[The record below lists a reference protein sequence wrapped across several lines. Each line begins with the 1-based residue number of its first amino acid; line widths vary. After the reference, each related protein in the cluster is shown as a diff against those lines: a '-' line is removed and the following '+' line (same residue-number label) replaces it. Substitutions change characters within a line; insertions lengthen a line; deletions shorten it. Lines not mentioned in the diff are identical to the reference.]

1 MRLLFVIV
9 LIVSVF
15 LSLTMI
21 FFQSTRKTYSGF
33 GRWTAGT
40 CSMAAGFLFLSLRSV
55 IPDLISIIAVAVAL
69 PLGQILF
76 LTGAKR
82 FLHQASLSWYWY
94 SIIILSVIGHVY
106 FTIVEDSAVW
116 RSIIVSAAVS
126 MPNIVMSALVY
137 KQSRNDRSSF
147 FLVISIVMI
156 MSFIFIV
163 FRITG
168 ILLSPSYDLLSD
180 SPVQMIYFISVILMQ
195 IALTISFIMLNSER
209 LEREL
214 SEADEVLKKT
224 VDDLQR
230 ALNEVK
236 ALGGLLPICAN
247 CKKIRDDG
255 GYWHQLEAYISTH
268 SEAEFSHGTCPE
280 CARKLYPELFE
291 KDAGLNKVSI

>member
-1 MRLLFVIV
+1 MRLLFAIV
-9 LIVSVF
+9 LIVSIF

-21 FFQSTRKTYSGF
+21 FFQSTRKTYPGF

-40 CSMAAGFLFLSLRSV
+40 CSMAAGFLFLSLRMV
-55 IPDLISIIAVAVAL
+55 IPDFISIIAVAIAL

-76 LTGAKR
+76 LSGAKR
-82 FLHQASLSWYWY
+82 FLQESSLSVYWY
-94 SIIILSVIGHVY
+94 GIVVASVIGHSY
-106 FTIVEDSAVW
+106 FTLIVDSAVW
-116 RSIIVSAAVS
+116 RSILVSAAVS
-126 MPNIVMSALVY
+126 IPNIVMSVLVY
-137 KQSRNDRSSF
+137 KHSRNGQSSF

-156 MSFIFIV
+156 MSVVFII

-168 ILLSPSYDLLSD
+168 ILLTPAYDLLSD
-180 SPVQMIYFISVILMQ
+180 SPVQMIYFVSVILMQ

-214 SEADEVLKKT
+214 YEADSALKKT
-224 VDDLQR
+224 VEDLQI
-230 ALNEVK
+230 ALVEVK

-291 KDAGLNKVSI
+291 REV